1 MVSNIFGKLRWL
13 ISSIAVFVAIW
24 SVIVIIITVAWYM
37 VPLCSEKILLDFRW
51 QIGLIVIIYLLGSRH
66 LKIN

>member
-24 SVIVIIITVAWYM
+24 SVIVIIITVAWYIA
-37 VPLCSEKILLDFRW
+37 PLCSEEFLLDFRW
-51 QIGLIVIIYLLGSRH
+51 QVGLMIMIYLLGSRR

>member
-37 VPLCSEKILLDFRW
+37 VPLCSEEFLLGFRW
-51 QIGLIVIIYLLGSRH
+51 QVGLMIMIYLLGSRH

>member
-37 VPLCSEKILLDFRW
+37 VPLCSEESLLGFRW
-51 QIGLIVIIYLLGSRH
+51 QLGLIIMIYLLGSRH